1 MKWLVTLG
9 ASLHAVVTILMT
21 SSLAGGRLL
30 EKRNKATRPSN
41 RSIEQSQRTK
51 RNRRRRSPHLPFRG
65 LQDSQAAGLGQI
77 CRSSE
82 ASVRD
87 RQRAA
92 ERVSVSASVIASGQT
107 VSTIIRPARQDCETG
122 SDTLPDRTTD
132 H

>member
-51 RNRRRRSPHLPFRG
+51 RNRRRHG
-65 LQDSQAAGLGQI
+65 LYLRNSWL
-77 CRSSE
+77 R
-82 ASVRD
+82 
-87 RQRAA
+87 
-92 ERVSVSASVIASGQT
+92 
-107 VSTIIRPARQDCETG
+107 
-122 SDTLPDRTTD
+122 LFF
-132 H
+132 

>member
-51 RNRRRRSPHLPFRG
+51 RNRRCAACICGTAGTGCSSEHQDFQNRTSEQNIRTDHLASP
-65 LQDSQAAGLGQI
+65 AGL
-77 CRSSE
+77 
-82 ASVRD
+82 RD
-87 RQRAA
+87 
-92 ERVSVSASVIASGQT
+92 G
-107 VSTIIRPARQDCETG
+107 IRPPA
-122 SDTLPDRTTD
+122 
-132 H
+132 

>member
-51 RNRRRRSPHLPFRG
+51 RNRRC
-65 LQDSQAAGLGQI
+65 AACI
-77 CRSSE
+77 CGTAGSGCSSE
-82 ASVRD
+82 HQDFQNRTSE
-87 RQRAA
+87 Q
-92 ERVSVSASVIASGQT
+92 
-107 VSTIIRPARQDCETG
+107 IRWPARQDCETG
-122 SDTLPDRTTD
+122 SDPLPDRTTD